1 MTTIAIIQA
10 RMGSSRLPGKVL
22 KKIGKNTI
30 LDLIYK
36 RLKKSKE
43 IDKIII
49 ATSINKSDDKIIN
62 FCQSNNI
69 EYYRGSEDNVLERF
83 YNASLINKGTDIV
96 RITADCPLVDP
107 KIVDKAIRLYRETF
121 VDYLSNV
128 NPPTYPDGYDVEV
141 FSMKALEEAYKNAKT
156 NEELEHVT
164 PYIINNKSLSSHT
177 LYNSEDYSEIRLTV
191 DENED
196 LLVIKEIY
204 DYFHPNIFFSHND
217 VINAYNSNP
226 EKFRKNVHI
235 KRNEGLKMKKGQ
247 KLYNRAKSIIPGG
260 NMLLSKRPEMWLP
273 DQWPSYFSKA
283 KGCKIWDLDGIEYT
297 DMASMGIGTNIL
309 GYSHPEVE
317 ETVVKAVTDGNMST
331 LNCPEE
337 VLLAEK
343 LIDSHPWADMVK
355 FARSGGEANAISI
368 RIARSFTGR
377 DKIAVCGYH
386 GWHDWY
392 LSLNISEEDGLSK
405 HLLSGLNPSGVP
417 KGLKDTVYGFEYNN
431 FEQLEEIVMSD
442 KNNFAAIKMEVK
454 RNVDPQDNFLEKVRK
469 LATENNIVL
478 IFDEC
483 TSGFRETNGGLHKKF
498 NVNPDIAIFGKALGN
513 GHAITSVLGIREVMQ
528 AAQSTFI
535 SSTFWTERL
544 GPAAALKTLE
554 IMEREKSWITITN
567 NGKSIIKR
575 WKDLARKYS
584 VDIELFGIPAL
595 CGFNFASQNN
605 LAYKT
610 FITQEML
617 KYNFLCGNTIYSSI
631 SHESENID
639 NYFYH
644 LDKLFKK
651 IADFEDGEDVQK
663 YLEGPICHSGF
674 NRLN

>member
-1 MTTIAIIQA
+1 MNTQVIEGETIGIDLGTTYSCVGIWQNN
-10 RMGSSRLPGKVL
+10 KV
-22 KKIGKNTI
+22 
-30 LDLIYK
+30 
-36 RLKKSKE
+36 E
-43 IDKIII
+43 II
-49 ATSINKSDDKIIN
+49 ANDQGNRT
-62 FCQSNNI
+62 
-69 EYYRGSEDNVLERF
+69 
-83 YNASLINKGTDIV
+83 
-96 RITADCPLVDP
+96 
-107 KIVDKAIRLYRETF
+107 
-121 VDYLSNV
+121 
-128 NPPTYPDGYDVEV
+128 
-141 FSMKALEEAYKNAKT
+141 
-156 NEELEHVT
+156 T
-164 PYIINNKSLSSHT
+164 PSWVAF
-177 LYNSEDYSEIRLTV
+177 NSEEK
-191 DENED
+191 
-196 LLVIKEIY
+196 LVGEAAK
-204 DYFHPNIFFSHND
+204 SQ
-217 VINAYNSNP
+217 YNSNP

-528 AAQSTFI
+528 AAQNTFI

-595 CGFNFASQNN
+595 CGFNFAAQNN

-644 LDKLFKK
+644 LDKLFEK
-651 IADFEDGEDVQK
+651 ISDFEDGEDVQK